1 MRTPR
6 GLLEC
11 GLLPF
16 PRDDGAPNVLE
27 RPMTPSE
34 KYFALVDATW
44 PMNVIILADL
54 DVCLDAEFVEETWR
68 RYCAERSIPRLVTTD
83 RLTLADTNGRPP
95 EFEALALEPDDWDEA
110 MSRESDIRYDDVPM
124 RCRYY
129 VSEATGSSRALIVG
143 HHSIIDGR
151 TGVDELQH
159 FLRAL
164 DGQPVP
170 ALDGV
175 PAPAPGRTHEWERD
189 SRARIALLRRLRER
203 RDEFDAPLPRDWPAA
218 SIPRKTRMRRV
229 QLPGDTSEHLI
240 AAARAESAG
249 VLAAVAAAWLTATVP
264 GLTDAPTGMLDLT
277 TSVDLRD
284 PAAEN
289 LDVAG
294 LNVGVISN
302 SFVVDPEQPWE
313 LARTI
318 RRRTRESMAEGL
330 GALFLQ
336 LARVAQVTD
345 LEAGAATMAE
355 AIAAVP
361 PAFSSTNMGVVDPG
375 TDPSWVRWITGHLAP
390 SPNHLALAAG
400 IGYRGQ
406 LIEYLATDDSRMTP
420 EARAGIVDRFQHNL
434 AAMIEAASV

>member
-1 MRTPR
+1 
-6 GLLEC
+6 
-11 GLLPF
+11 
-16 PRDDGAPNVLE
+16 
-27 RPMTPSE
+27 MTPSE

-54 DVCLDAEFVEETWR
+54 DICPDAEFVEETWR
-68 RYCAERSIPRLVTTD
+68 RYCSQRSLPRLVTTD
-83 RLTLADTNGRPP
+83 RLTLADTNGRAP
-95 EFEALALEPDDWDEA
+95 EFEALALEPDEWDEA
-110 MSRESDIRYDDVPM
+110 MSREADIRYDDVPM

-129 VSEATGSSRALIVG
+129 LSETTGSSRVMIVG

-151 TGVDELQH
+151 TGVEELQF

-164 DGQPVP
+164 DGQPIP
-170 ALDGV
+170 PLEGV
-175 PAPAPGRTHEWERD
+175 PAPAPGRIHEWEKD
-189 SRARIALLRRLRER
+189 SRARIAILRRLRER
-203 RDEFDAPLPRDWPAA
+203 KDEFDAPLPHEWPAA
-218 SIPRKTRMRRV
+218 TTPRQTRMRRV
-229 QLPGDTSEHLI
+229 HLPEGTSERLVK
-240 AAARAESAG
+240 AARAESAG
-249 VLAAVAAAWLTATVP
+249 VLAAVAAAWLSATVP
-264 GLTDAPTGMLDLT
+264 GLTDAPTGTLDLT

-289 LDVAG
+289 LDTAG

-318 RRRTRESMAEGL
+318 RRRTRESMADGL

-336 LARVAQVTD
+336 LTRVAQVTD
-345 LEAGAATMAE
+345 LASGAATMAE

-375 TDPSWVRWITGHLAP
+375 SDPTWVRWITGHLAP

-400 IGYRGQ
+400 IAYRGQ
-406 LIEYLATDDSRMTP
+406 PIEYLATDDSRMGP
-420 EARAGIVDRFQHNL
+420 QARAGLVERFHSSL
-434 AAMIEAASV
+434 AAMIETANS